1 MPLSDYLRLL
11 RPGGTFVM
19 VGAPEVDAMPELHPF
34 FFILS
39 KSSDRHTASCNLGA
53 SILTP

>member
-39 KSSDRHTASCNLGA
+39 KSSD
-53 SILTP
+53 